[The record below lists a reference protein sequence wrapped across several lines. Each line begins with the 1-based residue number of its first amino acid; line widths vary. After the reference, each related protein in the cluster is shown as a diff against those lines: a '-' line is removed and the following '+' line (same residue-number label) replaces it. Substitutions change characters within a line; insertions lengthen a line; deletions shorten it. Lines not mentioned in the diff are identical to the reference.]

1 MSIYEITSIAIA
13 FLALVVSGI
22 ALGMDICTRKKVN
35 ELHDLEIEKL
45 KAEKER
51 QSRAIIYGYIEDD
64 YFIIENSGDAPASN
78 IRFEGWSEGTT
89 NDTSYLPPHHTDSI
103 RLYITM
109 DSPAYNK
116 FKITWDDESGKDHVW
131 SETLKVN
138 G

>member
-1 MSIYEITSIAIA
+1 MSAFEIISIVISI
-13 FLALVVSGI
+13 LALGVSGI
-22 ALGMDICTRKKVN
+22 ALWREINTRKKVD
-35 ELHDLEIEKL
+35 ELRDLEIEKL

-51 QSRAIIYGYIEDD
+51 QSKAVIYGYIEDD

-78 IRFEGWSEGTT
+78 IRFEGWSEDTT
-89 NDTSYLPPHHTDSI
+89 NNTSYLPPHHTDSI

-131 SETLKVN
+131 CETLKVN